1 MKVSIYIQNN
11 IYIVFLFLLSE
22 FIKKTIILVFH
33 VNASL
38 TKILFLI
45 FSGNFISLF
54 LFLSIYLI

>member
-38 TKILFLI
+38 KILFLI